1 MALTKANLVETV
13 QDVCELTK
21 KDSRKLVDELLA
33 IIKDTLMNGEDV
45 LVSGFGK
52 FYVKEKRKRRGR
64 NPQTGEFL
72 MLEPRKVVRFKCSG
86 VLRDKINGKG

>member
-1 MALTKANLVETV
+1 MTLTKENLVETV
-13 QDVCELTK
+13 RDMCEFTR
-21 KDSRKLVDELLA
+21 KDSHKLVDKLLG
-33 IIKDTLMNGEDV
+33 IIKDTLVDGEDV

-72 MLEPRKVVRFKCSG
+72 MLEPRKVVSFKCSG
-86 VLRDKINGKG
+86 VLRDKMNGKR